1 MKFTKIPM
9 LKSLIFFFEK
19 LKKKK
24 KKKVGGRG
32 YQTGKH
38 LRM

>member
-1 MKFTKIPM
+1 M

-24 KKKVGGRG
+24 KKKHTHTQRYFGNFD
-32 YQTGKH
+32 KI
-38 LRM
+38 

>member
-1 MKFTKIPM
+1 M

-24 KKKVGGRG
+24 KKTHTHTQRYFGNFDKI
-32 YQTGKH
+32 
-38 LRM
+38 

>member
-1 MKFTKIPM
+1 M

-24 KKKVGGRG
+24 KKTHTQTQRG
-32 YQTGKH
+32 FGNLDKI
-38 LRM
+38 